1 MPITTRSFAAA
12 KMNKD
17 VDERTLPPGEYR
29 DALNVQVSTSD
40 GGNVGALQNIKGTDK
55 VTSGVIHTIDATDV
69 CVGMVGHPSTDKI
82 YYLVHS
88 AGVSTVAS
96 KDYILEYNT
105 IKRTVAYVF
114 VDIYS
119 VPVVMP
125 LVESS
130 AAFDAPPVALKSLR
144 AGMTC
149 SVSNVDYTILQIT
162 AGGAVTLSGA
172 IDFSNGNTLDFK
184 AERVLE
190 LPDNGLITGINVLD
204 DTIFWTDN
212 VSEPKRVSISR
223 SIAGTGGT
231 AALSTTTFTGDT
243 SHFHTRFTQVVE
255 GTANTLEVLLAPYSG
270 TDYPEFVSLQDI
282 TVIRKAPTQALTV
295 TAFDTALSRVSGTTG
310 YLNNQIIWAGD
321 NPIGSTITGVTLNS
335 PVDFRLG
342 DIVLFTSISGLNNAN
357 GSYDIRTKVTASLH
371 TADDPANDDGYT
383 FEILSISDDLL
394 DSYNDW
400 RLQLDAH
407 GEAFLDDKFVRFSY
421 RYKYQDGEYSTFAP
435 WSETAF
441 LAGHYDYYAQEGYN
455 KGMVNT
461 IRSLKLENYTPV
473 NLPKGV
479 IEIDLLYKETNNPTV
494 YTVKSVKPTDS
505 PYVFK
510 TDLVHAVVASN
521 QLLRPWDNV
530 PRKALAQE
538 VGSNRI
544 MYGNYL
550 QGYDVLGDIEITT
563 SYNSTSIAQLKDG
576 VPSLKSL
583 REYQV
588 GVVFSDAYGRETPVL
603 TSTGSSFEVSVEDSP
618 KANKLTASLG
628 TKYSYIPDW
637 ATYYSFY
644 IKEPSVEYYT
654 LAMDRWYNAS
664 DGNIW
669 LSFPSSERNKLDEE
683 TFLYLKKAHG
693 NNIPVFSGTEYR
705 ILAIEN
711 EAPDFIKTL
720 YKHITTVENTG
731 VVEGGSTDNQK
742 IGTAEGGYP
751 LVGTRTISVS
761 QNEAGALDILGRSW
775 RLSFYNVIDTSEMTG
790 VYDVDK
796 VTLSDGRYHF
806 HIHGRIGND
815 SSFASTDNTWDSRI
829 DTLAVKFYE
838 GTVKSRPEFDGRFF
852 VKVNKDQDVTNYV
865 TAFEGD
871 DWIIFQQQDI
881 AYINNNAYTDGV
893 FHKPEL
899 KASGA
904 TFSNPQ
910 NHPTQASHHN
920 NYSWNAPGYPIAD
933 GTNTIEAINSSAA
946 SNFWSNVGDKF
957 FIDRCSAYSWSGR
970 ENCFPGNFYG
980 ESQFSDGYWYA
991 SAGAGSS
998 AEGSPYL
1005 DVDSG
1010 YGDNMDFLFLTN
1022 VEESLT
1028 RGMGLPSRG
1037 LWNYGDWGYMDI
1049 SWTGF
1054 SDQPLLVPSGS
1065 GLATYYLTAP
1075 NISKLSQDTEKIEE
1089 HLFISTL
1096 YKPGSKFRFK
1106 NDPDS
1111 SVYTVNSHMPLLS
1124 PGYPIG
1130 LNGVSTG
1137 TVWYNNEAQTFPYN
1151 YDQYLEGHFGIRNY
1165 QTNGSEGQWNP
1176 NNLRQRWTV
1185 KVSPPF
1191 GSGPSQYDPT
1201 TGTRNNS
1208 TGITDVPALH
1218 HDGTNN
1224 DAIQILTPTTV
1235 GDDGSDISGGFVDNP
1250 AVWETKPKESV
1261 DIDIY
1266 YQASDV
1272 IPLHATYKTNEELLP
1287 TGSTFVN
1294 NSVTMEV
1301 VSWDNNVAT
1310 LNSALG
1316 ATIGNANITF
1326 TTPNGRQTEV
1336 ALTGTPGQ
1344 STVILSNLATIPHSK
1359 HTLNWSNCWSFAN
1372 GVESDRIRDD
1382 YNAPQMDNGVKAST
1396 VLAEQVR
1403 EEHRLNGLIWSGIY
1417 NSTSGINETN
1427 QFVAAEKITK
1437 DVNPTYG
1444 SIQKLVTRDDT
1455 LVMLCEDKI
1464 LSAVSKKDALY
1475 NADGNPQLIASNRVV
1490 GDVVPYK
1497 GDWGVSKNPE
1507 SVAMSPKGIY
1517 FTDAS
1522 RGAVLWLNPSGL
1534 SPISSV
1540 GMENYF
1546 LSLKDI
1552 AITPGSIRG
1561 TFDIRKGE
1569 YNVTLLSGHAITA
1582 SFSERS
1588 KSWVS
1593 FKSFVLETGISLNND
1608 YYSFNKGD
1616 LWLHHVSDSHNVFH
1630 GEDFAPSTVTT
1641 IFSDTTGAVKSFG
1654 TLNYTGSKA
1663 RVTAFKNK
1671 SADFFNNNYADSD
1684 GTTPTSSIND
1694 LEYINLNAVAGWY
1707 MASLTTDLQNGGEVE
1722 FKEKEGKWF
1731 GSPTGI
1737 AKNAGS
1743 AFIPEDLNTAEF
1755 STQGLGIAGASIDSA
1770 GGGDVTITTIK

>member
-55 VTSGVIHTIDATDV
+55 VTSGVVHGPVDTDV

-96 KDYILEYNT
+96 KDYILEYDAVT
-105 IKRTVAYVF
+105 RTVAYVF

-130 AAFDAPPVALKSLR
+130 ATFAAPAATRQSLR
-144 AGMTC
+144 AGMIC
-149 SVSNVDYTILQIT
+149 QVANVDYTILKIT
-162 AGGAVTLSGA
+162 SSWSVTLSGP
-172 IDFSNGNTLDFK
+172 ISFSDGNTLVFK

-190 LPDNGLITGINVLD
+190 LPDSGLITGINVLD
-204 DTIFWTDN
+204 DTLFWTDN
-212 VSEPKRVSISR
+212 VNEPKRVSISR

-231 AALSTTTFTGDT
+231 TAMSATIFTGDT

-255 GTANTLEVLLAPYSG
+255 GTASTLETLLAPYGSIN
-270 TDYPEFVSLQDI
+270 YPEFVSLQDI

-295 TAFDTALSRVSGTTG
+295 TAFDTARSRVSSTTA
-310 YLNNQIIWAGD
+310 YLNSQIIWAGG
-321 NPIGSTITGVTLNS
+321 NPVGSDITGMTLNS
-335 PVDFRLG
+335 SVDFRVG

-357 GSYDIRTKVTASLH
+357 GSYDIKTEVTVSPY
-371 TADDPANDDGYT
+371 TADVPANNNGYT
-383 FEILSISDDLL
+383 FKILTISDDLL
-394 DSYNDW
+394 DSYSDW
-400 RLQLDAH
+400 RLQLDA

-435 WSETAF
+435 WSEVAF

-461 IRSLKLENYTPV
+461 IRSLKLDNYIPV
-473 NLPKGV
+473 NIPKGV
-479 IEIDLLYKETNNPTV
+479 VGVDLLYKETNNPTV
-494 YTVKSVKPTDS
+494 YTVKSVKPTDTD
-505 PYVFK
+505 YEFF

-538 VGSNRI
+538 VSSNRI
-544 MYGNYL
+544 IYGNYL
-550 QGYDVLGDIEITT
+550 QSYNILGDVGINASYNTT
-563 SYNSTSIAQLKDG
+563 SIELLKDG

-588 GVVFSDAYGRETPVL
+588 GVVFSDEYGRETPVL
-603 TSTGSSFEVSVEDSP
+603 TSEIASFKVPIEVAP
-618 KANKLTASLG
+618 RANKVTVALG
-628 TKYSYIPDW
+628 VKDDVFVPDW

-693 NNIPVFSGTEYR
+693 NNIPVISGIEYR

-720 YKHITTVENTG
+720 YKHVKTIENASEDT
-731 VVEGGSTDNQK
+731 NN
-742 IGTAEGGYP
+742 IGTSEGGYP
-751 LVGTRTISVS
+751 LVGARVVS
-761 QNEAGALDILGRSW
+761 INQSDFPGINLGKSW
-775 RLSFYNVIDTSEMTG
+775 RLKFYNTMENTETSKT
-790 VYDVDK
+790 YDVDS
-796 VTLSDGRYHF
+796 VTTLNGRYQF
-806 HIHGRIGND
+806 HMHGSIGSD
-815 SSFASTDNTWDSRI
+815 AAFASTGNTWDTRI
-829 DTLAVKFYE
+829 NTLAVKIFE
-838 GTVKSRPEFDGRFF
+838 GVVKSRPEFDGRFF
-852 VKVNKDQDVTNYV
+852 VKINKDQDVTNYV
-865 TAFEGD
+865 TAFDGD
-871 DWIIFQQQDI
+871 DWIIFQQKDI
-881 AYINNNAYTDGV
+881 GYINNNAYTHV
-893 FHKPEL
+893 SSYEPEL
-899 KASGA
+899 KASDA

-910 NHPTQASHHN
+910 NHPTQESHHA
-920 NYSWNAPGYPIAD
+920 NYEWNAPGYTVVD
-933 GTNTIEAINSSAA
+933 GTNTIDLINGSGA
-946 SNFWSNVGDKF
+946 SDFWDSVGDKF

-970 ENCFPGNFYG
+970 EKCFPGNYWG
-980 ESQFSDGYWYA
+980 EDAFADGYWY
-991 SAGAGSS
+991 SVGVNNS
-998 AEGSPYL
+998 AEDFSKSTF
-1005 DVDSG
+1005 DS
-1010 YGDNMDFLFLTN
+1010 YNNQVYFYNNWQLLTN
-1022 VEESLT
+1022 VAHNVDQ
-1028 RGMGLPSRG
+1028 GIGLPSRG
-1037 LWNYGDWGYMDI
+1037 IWKVVNYGYMDI
-1049 SWTGF
+1049 SWAGF
-1054 SDQPLLVPSGS
+1054 TDLEYVQSGMFS
-1065 GLATYYLTAP
+1065 EATP
-1075 NISKLSQDTEKIEE
+1075 NIFKIDQDTNLPTEN
-1089 HLFISTL
+1089 LFISTL
-1096 YKPGSKFRFK
+1096 YTPGCRFRFK
-1106 NDPDS
+1106 NDPDRTPYE
-1111 SVYTVNSHMPLLS
+1111 VHSHMPLLN
-1124 PGYPIG
+1124 PGYG
-1130 LNGVSTG
+1130 DT
-1137 TVWYNNEAQTFPYN
+1137 TVWYNNDNGNTSPVN
-1151 YDQYLEGHFGIRNY
+1151 YGQYLHGHFGIRNY
-1165 QTNGSEGQWNP
+1165 ETDEGEGQWRA

-1185 KVSPPF
+1185 KVLPPF

-1218 HDGTNN
+1218 HDGTNS
-1224 DAIQILTPTTV
+1224 DAIQILIPTTV
-1235 GDDGSDISGGFVDNP
+1235 DDDGNDISGGFVDNP

-1266 YQASDV
+1266 YQASDI
-1272 IPLHATYKTNEELLP
+1272 IPLHATSETIEELLP

-1294 NSVTMEV
+1294 NSVTIEV
-1301 VSWDNNVAT
+1301 TSWDNSVAT

-1316 ATIGNANITF
+1316 TAITNVNTTF
-1326 TTPNGRQTEV
+1326 TTPNGRETIVE
-1336 ALTGTPGQ
+1336 LTGTSGE
-1344 STVILSNLATIPHSK
+1344 STVALSNLAAIPRSLHV
-1359 HTLNWSNCWSFAN
+1359 LNWSNCWSFAN
-1372 GVESDRIRDD
+1372 GVESDRVRDD

-1396 VLAEQVR
+1396 VLAEQVK
-1403 EEHRLNGLIWSGIY
+1403 EERRLNGLIWSGIY
-1417 NSTSGINETN
+1417 NSTSGVNETN

-1522 RGAVLWLNPSGL
+1522 RGAVLWLHPSGL

-1569 YNVTLLSGHAITA
+1569 YNVTLLSGHAITV

-1588 KSWVS
+1588 ESWVS

-1641 IFSDTTGAVKSFG
+1641 IFSDTNGAVKSFG

-1663 RVTAFKNK
+1663 RVTAFKNE
-1671 SADFFNNNYADSD
+1671 SQVQFFNNNYTNSS
-1684 GTTPTSSIND
+1684 GTTSTNNVND
-1694 LEYINLNAVAGWY
+1694 LEYINLNAVTGWY
-1707 MASLTTDLQNGGEVE
+1707 MASLTTDLQAGGEVE

-1737 AKNAGS
+1737 AKNAESSFTEGV
-1743 AFIPEDLNTAEF
+1743 NTAEF
-1755 STQGLGIAGASIDSA
+1755 STQGLGRANATIESA
-1770 GGGDVTITTIK
+1770 GGGNVTITTIK

>member
-55 VTSGVIHTIDATDV
+55 VTSGITHGPVATDA

-88 AGVSTVAS
+88 GGVANATR

-105 IKRTVAYVF
+105 TRKSVVYVF

-119 VPVVMP
+119 VPVTMP
-125 LVESS
+125 AVS
-130 AAFDAPPVALKSLR
+130 ANSFTVADTEIRKNLR

-149 SVSNVDYTILQIT
+149 NISDVTYTILET
-162 AGGAVTLSGA
+162 TTSGVVTLSEA
-172 IDFSNGNTLDFK
+172 ISVSLDDVVTFE
-184 AERVLE
+184 ADRVLN
-190 LPDNGLITGINVLD
+190 LPDSGLITGINVLD

-212 VSEPKRVSISR
+212 RSEPKRVSISR
-223 SIAGTGGT
+223 SIAGTGGPT
-231 AALSTTTFTGDT
+231 ALNTVPAAVFTGNNDNY
-243 SHFHTRFTQVVE
+243 HTRFTQVVE
-255 GTANTLEVLLAPYSG
+255 GTASTLEVLLAPYNS

-295 TAFDTALSRVSGTTG
+295 TAFDSPEDRVNATTG
-310 YLNNQIIWAGD
+310 YLNNQIIWTGD
-321 NPIGSTITGVTLNS
+321 NPVGSAITGLTLNS

-357 GSYDIRTKVTASLH
+357 GSYDIKTEVTASPY
-371 TADDPANDDGYT
+371 TAEDPANSEGYT
-383 FEILSISDDLL
+383 FKILTISGDLL

-400 RLQLDAH
+400 RLQLDSP
-407 GEAFLDDKFVRFSY
+407 EAFLDDKFVRFSY

-435 WSETAF
+435 WSKTAF

-461 IRSLKLENYTPV
+461 IRSLRLENYTPV

-494 YTVKSVKPTDS
+494 YTVKSVKPTS
-505 PYVFK
+505 LPYVFK

-530 PRKALAQE
+530 PRRALAQE
-538 VGSNRI
+538 VSANRI
-544 MYGNYL
+544 IYGNYL
-550 QGYDVLGDIEITT
+550 QNYNILGDVDISASYDTT
-563 SYNSTSIAQLKDG
+563 SLTQLQDG

-583 REYQV
+583 REYQI
-588 GVVFSDAYGRETPVL
+588 GVVFSDEYGRETPVL
-603 TSTGSSFEVSVEDSP
+603 TSERSSFKVSIDDAPS
-618 KANKLTASLG
+618 ANKVAASLG
-628 TKYSYIPDW
+628 GKGLIPDW

-644 IKEPSVEYYT
+644 IKEASVEYYT
-654 LAMDRWYNAS
+654 LAMDRWYSAA

-693 NNIPVFSGTEYR
+693 NNIPVLSGTEYR

-720 YKHITTVENTG
+720 YKHITTVENTS
-731 VVEGGSTDNQK
+731 STDNQK

-751 LVGTRTISVS
+751 LVGTRTISVAQS
-761 QNEAGALDILGRSW
+761 EAGVLDILGRSW
-775 RLSFYNVIDTSEMTG
+775 RLSLYNAADVSEATG
-790 VYDVDK
+790 TYDVDK
-796 VTLSDGRYHF
+796 VTLSDSRYYF
-806 HIHGRIGND
+806 HIHGGIGND
-815 SSFASTDNTWDSRI
+815 ASFASTDNTWDSRI

-871 DWIIFQQQDI
+871 DWIIFQQQDVG
-881 AYINNNAYTDGV
+881 YINNNAYTDEV
-893 FHKPEL
+893 FYEPVL
-899 KASGA
+899 RPAND
-904 TFSNPQ
+904 TWTDVQ
-910 NHPTQASHHN
+910 DHPTQASHHN
-920 NYSWNAPGYPIAD
+920 AYEWDAGYSIDNAD
-933 GTNTIEAINSSAA
+933 SINRINGELGQA
-946 SNFWSNVGDKF
+946 FWDSVGNKF

-970 ENCFPGNFYG
+970 EDCFPGSFYG
-980 ESQFSDGYWYA
+980 ETEFSDGYWYG
-991 SAGAGSS
+991 SAATNATAEEFATDGYDPSS
-998 AEGSPYL
+998 LTTYEENTW
-1005 DVDSG
+1005 DI
-1010 YGDNMDFLFLTN
+1010 LTN
-1022 VEESLT
+1022 VKESPT

-1037 LWNYGDWGYMDI
+1037 LWNYGNWGYMDI
-1049 SWTGF
+1049 SWSGF
-1054 SDQPLLVPSGS
+1054 SDMPITSGGLPS
-1065 GLATYYLTAP
+1065 P
-1075 NISKLSQDTEKIEE
+1075 NVFRIGQDPNLPTES
-1089 HLFISTL
+1089 LFISTL
-1096 YKPGSKFRFK
+1096 YTPGSKFRFK

-1111 SVYTVNSHMPLLS
+1111 SVYTVNSHMALLS
-1124 PGYPIG
+1124 PGYQG
-1130 LNGVSTG
+1130 D
-1137 TVWYNNEAQTFPYN
+1137 TVWYSNAYQTYPYN
-1151 YDQYLEGHFGIRNY
+1151 FTPYLHGHFGIRNY
-1165 QTNGSEGQWNP
+1165 KTTGGDGQWNA

-1218 HDGTNN
+1218 HDGTNS
-1224 DAIQILTPTTV
+1224 DAIQILIPTTV
-1235 GDDGSDISGGFVDNP
+1235 GEDGSDISGGYVDNP

-1266 YQASDV
+1266 YQASDL

-1294 NSVTMEV
+1294 NSVTMKV
-1301 VSWDNNVAT
+1301 SSWDNNVAA
-1310 LNSALG
+1310 LDSALG
-1316 ATIGNANITF
+1316 ADVAGVTTF

-1336 ALTGTPGQ
+1336 ELTGTSGQ
-1344 STVILSNLATIPHSK
+1344 STATLSNLASIPLSK
-1359 HTLNWSNCWSFAN
+1359 HALTWSNCWSFAN
-1372 GVESDRIRDD
+1372 GVESDRVRDD

-1403 EEHRLNGLIWSGIY
+1403 EEHRANGLIWSGIY

-1437 DVNPTYG
+1437 DVNPSYG

-1455 LVMLCEDKI
+1455 LVMLCEDKA
-1464 LSAVSKKDALY
+1464 LRAVTKKDALY
-1475 NADGNPQLIASNRVV
+1475 NADGNPQLIASNKVV

-1497 GDWGVSKNPE
+1497 GEWGVSKNPE
-1507 SVAMSPKGIY
+1507 SVAVSPKGIY

-1552 AITPGSIRG
+1552 AITPGAIRG

-1569 YNVTLLSGHAITA
+1569 YNVTLLSGDAKTI
-1582 SFSERS
+1582 SFSEKS
-1588 KSWVS
+1588 NSWVS
-1593 FKSFVLETGISLNND
+1593 FKSFVLQTGMSLNND

-1616 LWLHHVSDSHNVFH
+1616 LWQHHASDSHNVFH
-1630 GEDFAPSTVTT
+1630 GESFAPSTVTT

-1663 RVTAFKNK
+1663 RVTAFKNE
-1671 SADFFNNNYADSD
+1671 SADFFNNNYSLGGLDGVVATNNVNDS
-1684 GTTPTSSIND
+1684 
-1694 LEYINLNAVAGWY
+1694 EYINLNAVSGWY
-1707 MASLTTDLQNGGEVE
+1707 MASLTTDLQDGGEVE

-1731 GSPTGI
+1731 GSPTGV
-1737 AKNAGS
+1737 AVTAGS
-1743 AFIPEDLNTAEF
+1743 SLTPEALKTAEF
-1755 STQGLGIAGASIDSA
+1755 STQGLGLPATVTLENAPSG
-1770 GGGDVTITTIK
+1770 TITVTTEG